1 MIPTNEIH
9 RVVVPVVAG
18 IGNALLACPLL
29 RQLKR
34 GIPRAYLTV
43 LAGNA
48 PMGEVCRR
56 QPGVDEVVVCS
67 GGGSKRL
74 VAEARSRRPDLY
86 VIPFPS
92 NRWQYNALQITSRAR
107 YRLMHGY
114 DVGRV
119 KAASFMPAVRV
130 PAERGLHD
138 VVQNL
143 RLLRALGLDPDDSEA
158 PSFPITDADRS
169 IAEQM
174 LRDVGAIDPGT
185 GTQRPFV
192 VMHAGSAQTVL
203 AAAKRW
209 PVDRY
214 ADLIEAIVT
223 TIGIDVVLVEGPD
236 ERGVADGI
244 TAELSDSVRR
254 WDASKGEPGVSAAS
268 SNVFRVIRLTGPIG
282 AGAAL
287 LSRACAYVGTDSGLA
302 HLAAA
307 VGTPAVTL
315 FAPADPDRVC
325 PFGYRHLVVQA
336 ERACAP
342 CMKYPFAACRPGT
355 QCRPPMCIESITVD
369 RVIASVR
376 RALESR

>member
-1 MIPTNEIH
+1 MIPTHAIH

-18 IGNALLACPLL
+18 IGNALLACPML

-34 GIPRAYLTV
+34 GIPHAHLTV

-67 GGGSKRL
+67 PGGAKRL
-74 VAEARSRRPDLY
+74 VREGRSHRPDLY
-86 VIPFPS
+86 VVPFPS
-92 NRWQYNALQITSRAR
+92 NRWQYNALQFTSSAR
-107 YRLMHGY
+107 YRLMHSY
-114 DVGRV
+114 AVGGLTT
-119 KAASFMPAVRV
+119 ASFLPAVRV
-130 PAERGLHD
+130 PAQRGLHD

-143 RLLRALGLDPDDSEA
+143 RLLRALGIEPDESEA
-158 PSFPITDADRS
+158 PDFPLTDVDRS
-169 IAEQM
+169 SAEHM
-174 LRDVGAIDPGT
+174 LRGVGAIDAESNR
-185 GTQRPFV
+185 QRPFV

-203 AAAKRW
+203 AEAKRW

-214 ADLIEAIVT
+214 AGLIEQIVT
-223 TIGIDVVLVEGPD
+223 TFGLDVVLVEGPD
-236 ERGVADGI
+236 ERGVAGGI
-244 TAELSDSVRR
+244 ESQLPGTVGRFDPSC
-254 WDASKGEPGVSAAS
+254 GEDRVAMRS
-268 SNVFRVIRLTGPIG
+268 SNMLRVIRLTGPIG
-282 AGAAL
+282 NAAAL
-287 LSRACAYVGTDSGLA
+287 LARAVAYVGTDSGLA
-302 HLAAA
+302 HLSAA

-336 ERACAP
+336 ERDCSP
-342 CMKYPFAACRPGT
+342 CMRYPFAACRPGT

-369 RVIASVR
+369 RVVESLR